1 MSNLKARLTGA
12 YRFWQRNLD
21 VFRSHYLS
29 SIVGN
34 IGEPLLYLFGLG
46 AGIGGM
52 INEVDGVPYLQWIA
66 PGMMV
71 SAAMNAAAFECTF
84 GAFTRMTEQKVYD
97 GVLAT
102 PLEVEDI
109 VLGEI
114 LWGAAKGLMS
124 SAILLL
130 VLTMLGL
137 FDQWRAVPFLLIEM
151 ALFGVVFAALTMCVT
166 AVAGSYESFNYFLTL
181 FLTPM
186 MVFSGIWFPA
196 SRLPAWLTH
205 VVLIFPTP
213 HAVTVARYLFYGG
226 GVVMPIIGIL
236 FLAAS
241 APPLIWCAMR
251 LVKRRLI
258 PAPGKGA

>member
-1 MSNLKARLTGA
+1 MSSMKARFTGA
-12 YRFWQRNLD
+12 FRFWQRNFD

-52 INEVDGVPYLQWIA
+52 IEKVDGVPYLQWIA

-71 SAAMNAAAFECTF
+71 AAAMNAAAFECTF
-84 GAFTRMTEQKVYD
+84 GAYTRMAEQKVYD
-97 GVLAT
+97 GVMAT
-102 PLEVEDI
+102 PLEIEDI

-114 LWGAAKGLMS
+114 LWGATKGLMS
-124 SAILLL
+124 SGILLL
-130 VLTMLGL
+130 VLAALGL
-137 FDQWRAVPFLLIEM
+137 FDRWVAVPFLLVEM
-151 ALFGVVFAALTMCVT
+151 ALFGTVFAALTMCIT
-166 AVAGSYESFNYFLTL
+166 AVSKSYEFFNYFFTL

-186 MVFSGIWFPA
+186 LVFSGIWFPA
-196 SRLPAWLTH
+196 EKLPAWFAN
-205 VVLIFPTP
+205 VFLIFPTP
-213 HAVTVARYLFYGG
+213 HAVNVARYLFHGG

-236 FLAAS
+236 CLAAC

-251 LVKRRLI
+251 LVKRRLV
-258 PAPGKGA
+258 PAP

>member
-1 MSNLKARLTGA
+1 MNNVRTRFTGA
-12 YRFWQRNLD
+12 FRYWQRNAD

-52 INEVDGVPYLQWIA
+52 IEKVDGVPYLQWIA

-71 SAAMNAAAFECTF
+71 AAAMNAAAFECTF
-84 GAFTRMTEQKVYD
+84 GAYTRMVEQKVYE

-109 VLGEI
+109 VLGEV
-114 LWGAAKGLMS
+114 LWGATKGLMS

-130 VLTMLGL
+130 VLAVLGL
-137 FDQWRAVPFLLIEM
+137 FDRWGAVPFLLITM
-151 ALFGVVFAALTMCVT
+151 ALFGTVFAALTMCIT
-166 AVAGSYESFNYFLTL
+166 AVSKSYEFFNYFFTL

-186 MVFSGIWFPA
+186 LVFSGIWFPA
-196 SRLPAWLTH
+196 SRLPAWFAN
-205 VVLIFPTP
+205 VFLIFPTP
-213 HAVTVARYLFYGG
+213 HAVSVSRYLFHGG
-226 GVVMPIIGIL
+226 GAVMPIIGIL
-236 FLAAS
+236 FLAVC
-241 APPLIWCAMR
+241 APALIWCAMW
-251 LVKRRLI
+251 LVRRRLI
-258 PAPGKGA
+258 PAP

>member
-1 MSNLKARLTGA
+1 MNRAKARVTGA
-12 YRFWQRNLD
+12 FRFWQRNFD

-52 INEVDGVPYLQWIA
+52 ISKVDGVPYLQWIA
-66 PGMMV
+66 PCMMV

-84 GAFTRMTEQKVYD
+84 GAYTRMVEQKVYE
-97 GVLAT
+97 GVMAT

-114 LWGAAKGLMS
+114 LWGATKGLMS

-130 VLTMLGL
+130 VLAALGL
-137 FDQWRAVPFLLIEM
+137 FDRWAATPFLLIGM
-151 ALFGVVFAALTMCVT
+151 ALFGTVFAALTMCIT
-166 AVAGSYESFNYFLTL
+166 AVSKSYEFFNYFFTL

-186 MVFSGIWFPA
+186 LVFSGIWFPA
-196 SRLPAWLTH
+196 ERLPAWFARAF
-205 VVLIFPTP
+205 LIFPTP
-213 HAVTVARYLFYGG
+213 HAVNIARYLFHGG
-226 GVVMPIIGIL
+226 GAVMPIIGIL

-241 APPLIWCAMR
+241 APPLVWLAMR

-258 PAPGKGA
+258 PAP

>member
-1 MSNLKARLTGA
+1 MSSVKIRFTGA
-12 YRFWQRNLD
+12 FRYWQRNAD

-52 INEVDGVPYLQWIA
+52 IEKVDGVPYLQWIA

-71 SAAMNAAAFECTF
+71 AAAMNAAAFECTF
-84 GAFTRMTEQKVYD
+84 GAYTRMAEQKVYE

-114 LWGAAKGLMS
+114 LWGATKGLMS
-124 SAILLL
+124 SGILLL
-130 VLTMLGL
+130 VLSVLGL
-137 FDQWRAVPFLLIEM
+137 FDRWAVAPFLLIAM
-151 ALFGVVFAALTMCVT
+151 ALFGTVFAALTMCIT
-166 AVAGSYESFNYFLTL
+166 ALSKSYEFFNYFFTL

-186 MVFSGIWFPA
+186 LVFSGIWFPI
-196 SRLPAWLTH
+196 SRLPAWLTGIF
-205 VVLIFPTP
+205 LIFPTP
-213 HAVTVARYLFYGG
+213 HAVSVARYLFHGG
-226 GVVMPIIGIL
+226 GAVMPIIGIL
-236 FLAAS
+236 CLAIC
-241 APPLIWCAMR
+241 APALVWCAMR
-251 LVKRRLI
+251 LVRRRLI
-258 PAPGKGA
+258 PAP

>member
-1 MSNLKARLTGA
+1 MSNLKTRFTGA
-12 YRFWQRNLD
+12 FRYWQRNAD

-29 SIVGN
+29 SVVGN

-52 INEVDGVPYLQWIA
+52 ISKVDGVPYLQWIA

-84 GAFTRMTEQKVYD
+84 GAYTRMAEQKVYD

-114 LWGAAKGLMS
+114 LWGATKGLMS
-124 SAILLL
+124 SGILLL
-130 VLTMLGL
+130 VLAALGL
-137 FDQWRAVPFLLIEM
+137 FDRWAAAPFLLLEM
-151 ALFGVVFAALTMCVT
+151 ALFGTVFAALTMCIT
-166 AVAGSYESFNYFLTL
+166 AVSRSYEFFNYFFTL

-186 MVFSGIWFPA
+186 LVFSGIWFPVT
-196 SRLPAWLTH
+196 RLPVWLSDIF
-205 VVLIFPTP
+205 LIFPTP
-213 HAVTVARYLFYGG
+213 HAVSVSRYLFHGG
-226 GVVMPIIGIL
+226 GAVMPIIGIL
-236 FLAAS
+236 YLAVC
-241 APPLIWCAMR
+241 APVFIRLAMR
-251 LVKRRLI
+251 LVRRRLI
-258 PAPGKGA
+258 PAP